1 MKAVVWDSVKGLLLV
16 TGDAKKRIGKKQAA
30 AERYNASTLK
40 KLDDLQKK
48 KAKCEAERLPTWI
61 SSWRTIWIRKCTRKG
76 VERFSGATELDQK
89 TVDALIEKVLVYD
102 PEHVEI

>member
-30 AERYNASTLK
+30 AERYNDSTLK

-48 KAKCEAERLPTWI
+48 KAKCEAERFTNMDQFMAGNLDKEVYQKRRGTLL
-61 SSWRTIWIRKCTRKG
+61 RG
-76 VERFSGATELDQK
+76 NGA
-89 TVDALIEKVLVYD
+89 
-102 PEHVEI
+102 

>member
-16 TGDAKKRIGKKQAA
+16 TGDAKKKIGKKQAA

-48 KAKCEAERLPTWI
+48 KAKCEAERFTNMDQFMADNLDKEVYQKRRGTLL
-61 SSWRTIWIRKCTRKG
+61 RG
-76 VERFSGATELDQK
+76 NGA
-89 TVDALIEKVLVYD
+89 
-102 PEHVEI
+102 

>member
-40 KLDDLQKK
+40 KLDACRRKRQS
-48 KAKCEAERLPTWI
+48 AKRNGLPTWI